1 MLVWKDITDWED
13 YYEISDSGKV
23 RNKITGHIIKE
34 DRSNRSGYV
43 RVTLYKKPRR
53 KRYLLHRLVMMVF
66 CGESKLEVNH
76 KDSNKLNN
84 SLDNLEYVT
93 RSANELHCRK
103 FGSKNNLYKPI
114 IVTFN
119 SGEIKKFETRTE
131 LANLLGVTRE
141 TIKFWLHGR
150 NYGYTKYG
158 ISCIK
163 YIEISKCQTT
173 NCSAEANAVRL

>member
-1 MLVWKDITDWED
+1 MLIWKDVPDWED

-23 RNKITGHIIKE
+23 RNKITRHIIKE
-34 DRSNRSGYV
+34 DKSNPSGYV

-53 KRYLLHRLVMMVF
+53 KRYLLHRLVMMTF

-84 SLDNLEYVT
+84 SLGNLEYVT
-93 RSANELHCRK
+93 RSANELHCMK

-119 SGEIKKFETRTE
+119 SGAVERFETRTE
-131 LANLLGVTRE
+131 LANLLGITRAS
-141 TIKFWLHGR
+141 IRFWLRGVNHE
-150 NYGYTKYG
+150 YTKYG
-158 ISCIK
+158 ISCVK
-163 YIEISKCQTT
+163 YVEISKCQKT